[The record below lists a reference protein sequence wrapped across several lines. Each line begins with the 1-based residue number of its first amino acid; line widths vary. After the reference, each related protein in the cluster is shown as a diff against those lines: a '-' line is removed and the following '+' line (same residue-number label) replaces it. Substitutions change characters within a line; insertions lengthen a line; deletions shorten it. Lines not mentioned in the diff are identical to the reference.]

1 MFEAARVGDDVG
13 HSHALAGMI
22 AGTIVGGLIAAVGG
36 IAAGALMIA
45 GIGASCLG
53 IGVLLVGASLAVGYA
68 TGELATKA
76 RDSIADAGVASME
89 KEGVIAT
96 GSHNVFINGRPAAL
110 ATESMVECA
119 RDAGSQQMAEGSSHV
134 YINGLPAARLG
145 DQTTC
150 GGKVMTGSADVIIG
164 GEAEQT
170 LPIQSEVPEWLY
182 KASDLTLLFAGL
194 LGGAG
199 GAAGKVGAL
208 GRLFSKIPGINK
220 LARVACRAGV
230 LMTSAAAVGIIARP
244 VDIVSGQKFLSGDDD
259 LDFVL
264 PSRLPVV
271 WQRYWRSGNP
281 GDSVLGR
288 GWSLFWETRLEKY
301 QDGLVWR
308 APSGDYVSFPL
319 VPKGK
324 CTFCETEKR
333 WLEHHQD
340 DTWSVYDIGGERWH
354 YSSLRDDS
362 PSMPLRLTEPCGN
375 DILFD
380 WNDDHM
386 LHALTDSAG
395 QRVVCRYQ
403 TVSGQVRLAGA
414 WLDDEICLV
423 SYDYDDKARLISV
436 TGRGGQVR
444 RRFSWYDD
452 GDGTDLLRSHEDSN
466 GLLNEYL
473 WQSLDGLPRVLAY
486 RNSAGEQLTFDY
498 DFENG
503 TRRATREDGAQA
515 HWLVDD
521 DDNVARFTDYD
532 GRQTGFVCR
541 DGELCEVILPDGAMR
556 RSQWDRYGR
565 LTSETDPA
573 GRTTAYYWFRNTD
586 RIARTVFPDSTATQ
600 SVYDLNGRLLSET
613 DALNHT
619 TTYHYPDEEE
629 TLPDRITDASGGD
642 VLLVWNRQGLLTQR
656 TDCSGSVTRFT
667 YDRFGQLLNS
677 EDAEGNLTRREW
689 NDADQL
695 TAVIRADGSQE
706 TLRWNAH
713 GQLTA
718 WRDPLESEVRWQYSA
733 LGLQESVTDRTGRTR
748 RWHYDPRGNLLRLE
762 NGNGGEYRFTY
773 DPTGHPLSEVRP
785 DDTSRQME
793 WNERGLLTTL
803 MENGRPDVD
812 GGIPRRAQHFSYD
825 ISGLLTTRTTRDAQY
840 HYQRKNSG
848 QLTGLT
854 RKPTADGMALGIEE
868 DEIQFTFDAAGNLL
882 AEQGVNGE
890 LHSAYNVLGNLTAL
904 TLPGGQQISW
914 LHYGSGHVSA
924 IRFGQQIISEFRRDR
939 LHREV
944 ARTQGTREQ
953 TRRYD
958 SLGRRTG
965 QRSFS
970 PDLPE
975 QTIFERAFNYT
986 GRGELSDVSDTLR
999 GNTIYGYD
1007 EEGRFLRHYE
1017 ARPDHGNRR
1026 FRYDA
1031 ADNLLQDDDLP
1042 ALSLRD
1048 NRLTHWQNLFMKYD
1062 WWGNLVFRR
1071 SGLYEQHYVYD
1082 AENRLIRAGGNGP
1095 EGNFTARYHYDAL
1108 GRRTRKTVT
1117 MPHGTTKTR
1126 FLWQGYRLLQEQQQN
1141 GQCQTYVYDPN
1152 ETYSPLARID
1162 HLRDETS
1169 GEVLW
1174 FTTDLNGAPLDITDE
1189 QGQLRWSGH
1198 YGSFGEVARQ
1208 TEGFHRFT
1216 QQTALAHQPLRYA
1229 GQYADSETGLHYN
1242 MFRYYDPKV
1251 GRFTVQDPI
1260 GLLGGWNL
1268 YQYAPNP
1275 LGWIDP
1281 WGLANRPNNGEYH
1294 IFHDYS
1300 LDPQYRYSSD
1310 AVQFNRANVDF
1321 VQKMETNPEF
1331 RQDMLNRYP
1340 KLNDW
1345 LKDGDMSR
1353 SPSGLTWHHHEDIN
1367 RLTLVDRADHRS
1379 NHALYHPT
1387 GKGGRDIWGGG
1398 KPGRQGKLDG
1408 PTGRKICS

>member
-1 MFEAARVGDDVG
+1 MFEAARVGDDIG

-22 AGTIVGGLIAAVGG
+22 AGTIVGGLIAAAGG

-53 IGVLLVGASLAVGYA
+53 IGVLLVGASLAVGYF

-76 RDSIADAGVASME
+76 RDSIADAGAASME

-110 ATESMVECA
+110 ATDSMVECA
-119 RDAGSQQMAEGSSHV
+119 KDAGSQQMAEGSSRV
-134 YINGLPAARLG
+134 YINGLPAARLD

-164 GEAEQT
+164 GEPEQT

-264 PSRLPVV
+264 PSRLPVI

-319 VPKGK
+319 VPKGQR
-324 CTFCETEKR
+324 TFCEPEKR

-340 DTWSVYDIGGERWH
+340 DSWSVYDISGERWC
-354 YSSLRDDS
+354 YSSLRGDS
-362 PSMPLRLTEPCGN
+362 PSLPLRLTEPCGN
-375 DILFD
+375 DIVFA
-380 WNDDHM
+380 WNDDNT
-386 LHALTDSAG
+386 LYSLTDSAG
-395 QRVVCRYQ
+395 QRVVCRYT
-403 TVSGQVRLAGA
+403 TVSEQVCLTGA
-414 WLDDEICLV
+414 WLDDAICLV
-423 SYDYDDKARLISV
+423 SYGYDDKARLISV

-473 WQSLDGLPRVLAY
+473 WRNIDGLPRVVAY
-486 RNSAGEQLTFDY
+486 RHSAGEQLNFEY
-498 DFENG
+498 DFVNG

-515 HWLVDD
+515 HWMVDD

-541 DGELCEVILPDGAMR
+541 DGELCDIILPDGAMR

-573 GRTTAYYWFRNTD
+573 GRTTEYYWFRNTD
-586 RIARTVFPDSTATQ
+586 RIIRTVFPDSTATQ
-600 SVYDLNGRLLSET
+600 YVYDLYGRLLSES
-613 DALNHT
+613 DALSHVT
-619 TTYHYPDEEE
+619 KYHYPDDEE
-629 TLPDRITDASGGD
+629 TLPERITDASGGD
-642 VLLVWNRQGLLTQR
+642 VMLEWNRQGLLTQR

-667 YDRFGQLLNS
+667 YDRFGQLITS
-677 EDAEGNLTRREW
+677 EDAEGNITHREW
-689 NDADQL
+689 NDAGQL
-695 TAVIRADGSQE
+695 NAVIRADGSHE
-706 TLRWNAH
+706 TLRWNER
-713 GQLTA
+713 GQLAA

-733 LGLQESVTDRTGRTR
+733 LGLPESVTDRTGRTR
-748 RWHYDPRGNLLRLE
+748 RWHHDPRGNLLRLE

-785 DDTSRQME
+785 DDTIRQME

-803 MENGRPDVD
+803 MESGRSDDD

-825 ISGLLTTRTTRDAQY
+825 SSGLLTTRTTRDAQY

-854 RKPTADGMALGIEE
+854 RTPTADGMALGIEE
-868 DEIQFTFDAAGNLL
+868 DEIQFTFDAAGKLL
-882 AEQGVNGE
+882 GEQGSNGE
-890 LHSAYNVLGNLTAL
+890 LHYDYDALDNLTAL

-924 IRFGQQIISEFRRDR
+924 IRFGQQIISEFTRDR

-953 TRRYD
+953 TRQYD
-958 SLGRRTG
+958 SLGRRTR
-965 QRSFS
+965 QRSFT

-986 GRGELSDVSDTLR
+986 ARGELSDVSDSLR

-1017 ARPDHGNRR
+1017 ARPDHSNRT

-1031 ADNLLQDDDLP
+1031 ADNLLPDNDLP
-1042 ALSLRD
+1042 ALPLKD

-1062 WWGNLVFRR
+1062 WWGNLVSRR
-1071 SGLYEQHYVYD
+1071 SGLYEQHYEYD
-1082 AENRLIRAGGNGP
+1082 AENRLIQAEGTGP
-1095 EGNFTARYHYDAL
+1095 EGRFTARYHYDVL
-1108 GRRTRKTVT
+1108 GRRTRKTI
-1117 MPHGTTKTR
+1117 TTQHSTSETR
-1126 FLWQGYRLLQEQQQN
+1126 FLWQGLRLLQEQQQN

-1152 ETYSPLARID
+1152 EAYSPLARVD
-1162 HLRDETS
+1162 HLRDENS

-1174 FTTDLNGAPLDITDE
+1174 FSTDLNGAPLDITDE

-1198 YGSFGEVARQ
+1198 YGSFGEVTRQ
-1208 TEGFHRFT
+1208 TEGFHRLA

-1242 MFRYYDPKV
+1242 LFRYYDPQI

-1260 GLLGGWNL
+1260 GLEGGLNL
-1268 YQYAPNP
+1268 YAYAPNP
-1275 LGWIDP
+1275 LTWTDP
-1281 WGLANRPNNGEYH
+1281 LGLYKGEGERGLGKYNV
-1294 IFHDYS
+1294 FHEHT
-1300 LDPQYRYSSD
+1300 LDPSEYD
-1310 AVQFNRANVDF
+1310 
-1321 VQKMETNPEF
+1321 
-1331 RQDMLNRYP
+1331 
-1340 KLNDW
+1340 
-1345 LKDGDMSR
+1345 LKDSEHFRRGNQSVYERLQKDPAFKQEMQTKYPGVVEHVQPNSRGNFSKYSPPDM
-1353 SPSGLTWHHHEDIN
+1353 TWHHEN
-1367 RLTLVDRADHRS
+1367 QPGVLSLVDYNDHKS
-1379 NHALYHPT
+1379 YHKIYHPD
-1387 GKGGRDIWGGG
+1387 GSGGRHKWGGG
-1398 KPGRQGKLDG
+1398 KTCR
-1408 PTGRKICS
+1408 